1 MRTPPL
7 FVGWIPRIAAGYVVR
22 MKLTGKKVQSRKFV
36 LRPYRRIQTWYGSF
50 YMNGSLIGR
59 GVVTN
64 LSRTGMRVRGDHSL
78 KPGTDVSLRIT
89 VEEHG
94 PPLEVAKA
102 SVQWAS
108 QYEFGVMIQQ
118 LSETAAHRIAGL
130 IKADANASRNER
142 P

>member
-1 MRTPPL
+1 MDSPL
-7 FVGWIPRIAAGYVVR
+7 FVGWIPGIAAGYGLR
-22 MKLTGKKVQSRKFV
+22 MKPTGNKVKSRKFV
-36 LRPYRRIQTWYGSF
+36 LRPFRRIQTWYGSY
-50 YMNGSLIGR
+50 YMSGNLIGR

-94 PPLEVAKA
+94 PPLEIARA
-102 SVQWAS
+102 SVQWAN
-108 QYEFGVMIQQ
+108 QYEFGVKIQQ